1 MAVSVLVPPC
11 CHLCAEISMLYG
23 TISEYCSKA
32 SCPVMAAGDC
42 RYLWADKK
50 ITKPIECSGQC
61 AKNRRHSIGRRIDA
75 RMDALASVSHVIFF
89 SSPLSSR
96 VPLLLFVRL
105 QPPST
110 WTC

>member
-1 MAVSVLVPPC
+1 MAVSASVLVPPC
-11 CHLCAEISMLYG
+11 RYLFAEISMLYG

-61 AKNRRHSIGRRIDA
+61 HD
-75 RMDALASVSHVIFF
+75 D
-89 SSPLSSR
+89 
-96 VPLLLFVRL
+96 
-105 QPPST
+105 
-110 WTC
+110 